1 MIDCDSPIA
10 DDGYAGG
17 EISDLH
23 SEVFYYKVLHNFV
36 FIENREVSL
45 KILKENCDEKIVD
58 DIINKIDN
66 LAKLGFYEIT
76 MVFSKYMNEQFID
89 KVKELENEITAG
101 YYDLEDAELVKIKH
115 KILEL

>member
-1 MIDCDSPIA
+1 MQVA
-10 DDGYAGG
+10 
-17 EISDLH
+17 
-23 SEVFYYKVLHNFV
+23 HNFV

-45 KILKENCDEKIVD
+45 KILEENCDKKIVD

-66 LAKLGFYEIT
+66 LAKLGFYEVT
-76 MVFSKYMNEQFID
+76 MVFSKYMNKQFID

-115 KILEL
+115 KILNIKY

>member
-1 MIDCDSPIA
+1 
-10 DDGYAGG
+10 
-17 EISDLH
+17 
-23 SEVFYYKVLHNFV
+23 
-36 FIENREVSL
+36 
-45 KILKENCDEKIVD
+45 
-58 DIINKIDN
+58 
-66 LAKLGFYEIT
+66 